1 MKEKYSSVASPQLLK
16 MMYIEDGTTLAA
28 IYVISAVIGIITQKY
43 TNTLAICL
51 LSTAVIAAALIIK
64 GAVWGNAYRR
74 FELDR
79 YGVKNRFYEVRWED
93 IDEISLCS
101 VVVRRYRRSYYQKRE
116 VELTSMVCIG
126 RSADKFQSLDPQK
139 TVFFALDKKN
149 LEAMRDM
156 SGGRSEKVNEFIEK
170 YMGVI

>member
-1 MKEKYSSVASPQLLK
+1 MKKNYSSVASPQLLK

-51 LSTAVIAAALIIK
+51 LSTAVIAVALIIK
-64 GAVWGNAYRR
+64 GAVWSNAYRR

-93 IDEISLCS
+93 IDEISLCP

-126 RSADKFQSLDPQK
+126 RPADGFKSLDPKQ
-139 TVFFALDKKN
+139 TVFFALDRKN
-149 LEAMRDM
+149 LEALRVE
-156 SGGRSEKVNEFIEK
+156 SAGRSEKVTEFIEK
-170 YMGVI
+170 YIDVI